1 MNQAIATT
9 QETALQEAA
18 PRDEATAII
27 QVIERAAMNPDVD
40 IDKMERLLQMQERV
54 MERQA
59 GMDFNSAM
67 AAMQTEM
74 PSITERGKIE
84 VKGVVRS
91 HYATLE
97 DIVDTVRPV
106 MQKHGFAIS
115 FRVRT
120 GENAIEVTGV
130 LMHKSGHR
138 EETSMR
144 LPFDQ
149 SGSKNNVQSY
159 GSSVSYGKRY
169 VMSALLNITTR
180 GEDDDGNSAAPT
192 KTVTAFQAAQIA
204 RAVASCP
211 EATQEWFNNN
221 YGDASHV
228 PKAKF
233 DGIMAQL
240 SNIIEKTG
248 ADHADHQGA

>member
-1 MNQAIATT
+1 MSNAVATT
-9 QETALQEAA
+9 QETSLPAEV
-18 PRDEATAII
+18 PRNEATAII

-59 GMDFNSAM
+59 GMDFNAAM
-67 AAMQTEM
+67 ASMQTEM

-84 VKGVVRS
+84 VKGVIRS

-120 GENAIEVTGV
+120 GDTAIEVTGV

-180 GEDDDGNSAAPT
+180 GEDDDGNSAAPV
-192 KTVTAFQAAQIA
+192 KTVSLAQAAYLKSLLSKCPP
-204 RAVASCP
+204 VTTDWFASEFGEP
-211 EATQEWFNNN
+211 ELVP
-221 YGDASHV
+221 AS
-228 PKAKF
+228 KYDKLSAKLKS
-233 DGIMAQL
+233 G
-240 SNIIEKTG
+240 IEKQE
-248 ADHADHQGA
+248 AANADHQGA